1 MRPGF
6 LCDNNAIAPV
16 IGFALVLAILVSTLG
31 FVQTKFVPVWNA
43 EFESGHFEDVYN
55 DLVLF
60 SANIESAAVSGIPR
74 TSPVKLGLVYPKRGI
89 FYNPKPLLFGS
100 LEVKQDVNVTVNYT
114 TVFNTTSKTFPS
126 SSIRYELPGNHPFL
140 VYEHGIVIRDFS
152 KFGRGNATG
161 SPNTMIVGDDI
172 NLPFLLIN
180 GSGFS
185 SISVEPEIFSIYPIE
200 LTSKSNFVEYL
211 QYINITMDTHYP
223 EVWKLTFN
231 KSYIPGQG
239 DLVYTSSSG
248 KTTVR
253 VNSTS
258 GKIYINTTA
267 GNEIDLP
274 DYASQVTQASRLY
287 AGMAVVKTVATLASY
302 KGTGQE
308 TMGMGSVWKD
318 VPIPS
323 DISQIILTNI
333 TTDTTGV
340 QGCGAQCDLTQDII
354 AFKVV
359 DLKGKF
365 WIVTINFKDTNTIY
379 SIEGRTSGLSAETN
393 NTDIP
398 FNNATRIDL
407 LRGTFSANGNGNYS
421 VSGISQPN
429 SLISIWMGDSQDF
442 KPSKSPLINYLLIIQ

>member
-308 TMGMGSVWKD
+308 SMSVGSVWKD
-318 VPIPS
+318 VPPS
-323 DISQIILTNI
+323 NELSQFILTNI
-333 TTDTTGV
+333 TIDDSSLL
-340 QGCGAQCDLTQDII
+340 QNDII
-354 AFKVV
+354 TFKIVDLNGNYWMVTVYFKVTGQNSEIE
-359 DLKGKF
+359 KITGKTMR
-365 WIVTINFKDTNTIY
+365 VGVGV
-379 SIEGRTSGLSAETN
+379 SETN
-393 NTDIP
+393 YTDISP
-398 FNNATRIDL
+398 VTNATRIDL
-407 LRGTFSANGNGNYS
+407 LKGVFAANGNGNYS
-421 VSGISQPN
+421 VSNVTTPN
-429 SLISIWMGDSQDF
+429 VLVSSFMGDTTGYD
-442 KPSKSPLINYLLIIQ
+442 PDTTGLIYYRLIIQ